1 MRVACPAIS
10 SSSNSSFPLYLLSSV
25 VCEVRHCVIISILP
39 PHLSLSIQA
48 FGRHYC
54 LSPTHHFHT
63 RIWSPVLSVCL
74 LHTTSIH
81 AFGRQYCLSVSCTP
95 LPYTHL
101 VASTVCLLHITSIH
115 AFGRQ
120 YCLSPTHH
128 FHTQIWSPV
137 LSVCLLHTTSIHA
150 FGRQYCLS
158 PAHHFHTR
166 IWSPVLSLAH
176 HFHTRIWSSVLSVAC
191 TPFPY
196 THLVASTVC
205 LLHTTSMYA
214 FGRQYCVSVSCTP
227 LPYTLNTV
235 SPLKT
240 WDKTSD
246 LFEPK
251 CSISYVSF

>member
-54 LSPTHHFHT
+54 LSPT
-63 RIWSPVLSVCL
+63 
-74 LHTTSIH
+74 
-81 AFGRQYCLSVSCTP
+81 
-95 LPYTHL
+95 
-101 VASTVCLLHITSIH
+101 
-115 AFGRQ
+115 
-120 YCLSPTHH
+120 
-128 FHTQIWSPV
+128 
-137 LSVCLLHTTSIHA
+137 
-150 FGRQYCLS
+150 
-158 PAHHFHTR
+158 
-166 IWSPVLSLAH
+166 H

>member
-81 AFGRQYCLSVSCTP
+81 AFGRQYCLSPAHHFHTRIWSPVLSVSYTPLPYTNLVASTVCLSPAHYFHTRIWSPVLSVSCTP

-101 VASTVCLLHITSIH
+101 VASTVSCTPLP
-115 AFGRQ
+115 
-120 YCLSPTHH
+120 YTHLVVS
-128 FHTQIWSPV
+128 T
-137 LSVCLLHTTSIHA
+137 VCRLHTISIHA

-158 PAHHFHTR
+158 PAHHFHVR
-166 IWSPVLSLAH
+166 IWSPVL
-176 HFHTRIWSSVLSVAC
+176 C
-191 TPFPY
+191 
-196 THLVASTVC
+196 VC
-205 LLHTTSMYA
+205 LLHTTSIH
-214 FGRQYCVSVSCTP
+214 P
-227 LPYTLNTV
+227 
-235 SPLKT
+235 
-240 WDKTSD
+240 
-246 LFEPK
+246 
-251 CSISYVSF
+251 